1 MKKRFITVSKALAC
15 ASIMAVAMSSC
26 GGKQTSA
33 PISSS
38 NGNAC
43 DGIAYVYVDS
53 LLSDY
58 DLYNDEMNKF
68 YAKQRQYDQDLQSKM
83 SSLQRRATELQ
94 QNLEKRLITPTSY
107 QEKGQQL
114 AMEEQRLQQTYQQQA
129 MELQDDQAQI
139 LGRVGDSVRNYINE
153 YNAAKGYKM
162 IISTTGSSTIL
173 YGDPSLN
180 ITSELL
186 KGLNDRYRGNSQA
199 QAPAASAAATD
210 STAAK

>member
-15 ASIMAVAMSSC
+15 SAVLAAMFSC
-26 GGKQTSA
+26 NNQKTTT
-33 PISSS
+33 PISNS
-38 NGNAC
+38 GAAA

-53 LLSDY
+53 LLNDY

-68 YAKQRQYDQDLQSKM
+68 FAKQKQYDQDLQSKM

-139 LGRVGDSVRNYINE
+139 MGRVGDSVRNYINE
-153 YNAAKGYKM
+153 YNATKGYKM
-162 IISTTGSSTIL
+162 IISTTGASTVL

-180 ITSELL
+180 ITSDLV
-186 KGLNDRYRGNSQA
+186 KGLNERYRGTS
-199 QAPAASAAATD
+199 ASATPQAAADT
-210 STAAK
+210 TASK